1 MMSDETLPLFNVE
14 HEHTL
19 CFEPRAS
26 PKLKPCRLC
35 GNAKVELYHW
45 HCTCG
50 IGGYAV
56 VCWACSMKS
65 DDLPA
70 GYETVDEAVKAWNE
84 KE

>member
-1 MMSDETLPLFNVE
+1 MTDETLPLFVSE

-19 CFEPRAS
+19 CFKPRAS
-26 PKLKPCRLC
+26 PELRHCRTC
-35 GNAKVELYHW
+35 GNTKVELYHW
-45 HCTCG
+45 DCTCG

-70 GYETVDEAVKAWNE
+70 SYETADEAVKAWNE
-84 KE
+84 EE